1 MSALGRVVRAG
12 VGRRRV
18 QTLVMTLTTLMAVTA
33 SVLALGLLVASRA
46 PFDHAFAAQKGAH
59 LTGQFDGTKA
69 TAAQLAATAHVPGVT
84 AAAGPFRSLSLSL
97 RTGSGS
103 GEMSGI
109 TLPPLTV
116 VGRSDADGPVDD
128 IDIVSGHWITG
139 PGQIVLSSDYEGP
152 PVKPGTG
159 FQVMDLPG
167 HPTLTLAG
175 YARSVGHSADGWV
188 SPAQVGALTAAG
200 TAPQYQM
207 LYRFASAGTRAQ
219 VAAGRSAI
227 VAAVP
232 AGALSGSQS
241 YLTVKLQAD
250 GSTAAFVPFV
260 LAFGVLG
267 LVMSVLIVGT
277 VVSGAVGAGR
287 RRIGIL
293 KSLGFT
299 PAQVARAYVGQALIP
314 ATAGTVLGVV
324 LGNLLAVPLLAE
336 ASDAYNAGSLT
347 VAPWVDVAVAAG
359 ALGVVLVTALVPA
372 LRAGRLRT
380 AEAISV
386 GRAARGG
393 RGLRAQ
399 RLVGRV
405 PLPRALSLGLAHPFA
420 RPARTATTAAAV
432 VFGAVAVT
440 FAFGL
445 ATTLQGIQEGIN
457 RGESGAVVVPTG
469 APGSGPVRI
478 AAPGSSA
485 QEPADPAA
493 VAAAIKAQP
502 ATRAFYGTG
511 RTKLSVAGISGATT
525 VVGYQGDESW
535 ATYPVISGRW
545 LKGPGEAVV
554 NTRFLQAAGIGV
566 GDSITLTGRGHTASV
581 RIVGE
586 VFNTHEEGMEVL
598 TGLSTL
604 TRAGFDV
611 SVGEF
616 RVDLRP
622 GTGVAGYLRALN
634 TALEPTGAEAFAN
647 DRGGNSTTIA
657 MMDALIASLT
667 LMLVTVA
674 GLGVLNTVVLDTRER
689 VHDLGVFKALG
700 MAPRQTVAMVLTSVA
715 GTGLVAGVIG
725 VPAGVALHRWIV
737 PAMGHSIGT
746 NMPPE
751 VLAVYHLPVLVL
763 LGLGGLVIAVAGALL
778 PAGWAART
786 RTATALRTE

>member
-46 PFDHAFAAQKGAH
+46 PFDHAFATQKGAH

-69 TAAQLAATAHVPGVT
+69 TAAQIAATADAPGVT
-84 AAAGPFRSLSLSL
+84 AAAGPFRSVSLSL
-97 RTGSGS
+97 RTGSDA

-116 VGRSDADGPVDD
+116 VGRKDAGGPVDD
-128 IDIVSGHWITG
+128 IDIVDGHWITG

-152 PVKPGTG
+152 PVEPGTR

-167 HPTLTLAG
+167 HPTLTLVG

-200 TAPQYQM
+200 SAPQYQM
-207 LYRFASAGTRAQ
+207 LYRFASAATRAQ

-227 VAAVP
+227 VATVP

-314 ATAGTVLGVV
+314 ASLGTVLGVV

-386 GRAARGG
+386 GRAAHAT
-393 RGLRAQ
+393 RGLGAQ
-399 RLVGRV
+399 RLVGRL

-485 QEPADPAA
+485 PEPADPAA
-493 VAAAIKAQP
+493 VAAAIKTQP

-511 RTKLSVAGISGATT
+511 RTKLSVAGMSGATT

-566 GDSITLTGRGHTASV
+566 GDSITLTGGGHTTSV

-616 RVDLRP
+616 HVDLRP
-622 GTGVAGYLRALN
+622 GTGVGGYLKALN

-647 DRGGNSTTIA
+647 DGGGNSTTIA

-725 VPAGVALHRWIV
+725 VPAGVAVHRWIV